1 MKKCLWF
8 SILDRMP
15 AASSYKL
22 LQDMPVINNRIEA
35 GEEASVSAS
44 APTEVD
50 GKKVESI
57 KVVSYDILD
66 ASDAEEDGYKPLESH
81 DFVNPRVITIG
92 MVPSEA
98 PAAGESD
105 ESAE

>member
-1 MKKCLWF
+1 
-8 SILDRMP
+8 
-15 AASSYKL
+15 
-22 LQDMPVINNRIEA
+22 MPVINNRIEA
-35 GEEASVSAS
+35 GEEASVSAN
-44 APTEVD
+44 APTEVN

-66 ASDAEEDGYKPLESH
+66 ASDAESDGYKPLESH

-98 PAAGESD
+98 PVTDTSD
-105 ESAE
+105 EGQE